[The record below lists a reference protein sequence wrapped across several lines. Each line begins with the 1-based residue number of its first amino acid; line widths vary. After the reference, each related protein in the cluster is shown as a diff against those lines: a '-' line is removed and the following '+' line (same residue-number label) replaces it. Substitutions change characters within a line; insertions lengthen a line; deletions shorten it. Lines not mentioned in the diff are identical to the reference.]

1 MWLTINS
8 RGRSLRY
15 TVLIAALFACGVCFG
30 DIIYLQGG
38 GVIVGRV
45 VDRDEECMVVKMKGG
60 ARVTLSLER
69 VVKVEEGE
77 PEEIYRRKSA
87 HIKSGDADEHFR
99 LGLWCE
105 KVKLFEQARDEFEK
119 ALVIDPN
126 HLDARKKLGFLS
138 RSEPVVPS
146 VKVGE
151 KEVERVAQSGSVAE
165 GRRKELLSAAK
176 VLLEK
181 RKREILRL
189 AGLTLDEATK
199 RIIARWYGR
208 WEKARLAVLQ
218 KVFVDKQPASREE
231 LAAVRRA
238 YDCLHIAFSRRLK
251 TLLSMRKEDAIK
263 RLSQLKEAKRRY
275 GVVVK
280 ALKVL
285 GKDVGR
291 DDDITLAEAA
301 LLLVS
306 RSGQAKE
313 LWRKLRGWRLQ
324 ILVELIADRIEA
336 ANRTV
341 AGLSK
346 DEALLVKLI
355 NRYRRVLGR
364 LPLLIDKR
372 LCRAARRHAREMR
385 RLGYFGHVSPVE
397 GRATPLDRARAEGF
411 RGTVGEN
418 IFKGGGPNDAL
429 AAWQTSEDH
438 NRNMLGGWDPLVIK
452 SGKNIKVMGCP
463 WSVLGV
469 GADEAFVALFGVRMR
484 KNRSYPP
491 SPSSR

>member
-1 MWLTINS
+1 
-8 RGRSLRY
+8 
-15 TVLIAALFACGVCFG
+15 
-30 DIIYLQGG
+30 
-38 GVIVGRV
+38 
-45 VDRDEECMVVKMKGG
+45 
-60 ARVTLSLER
+60 
-69 VVKVEEGE
+69 
-77 PEEIYRRKSA
+77 
-87 HIKSGDADEHFR
+87 
-99 LGLWCE
+99 
-105 KVKLFEQARDEFEK
+105 
-119 ALVIDPN
+119 
-126 HLDARKKLGFLS
+126 
-138 RSEPVVPS
+138 
-146 VKVGE
+146 
-151 KEVERVAQSGSVAE
+151 
-165 GRRKELLSAAK
+165 
-176 VLLEK
+176 
-181 RKREILRL
+181 
-189 AGLTLDEATK
+189 
-199 RIIARWYGR
+199 
-208 WEKARLAVLQ
+208 
-218 KVFVDKQPASREE
+218 
-231 LAAVRRA
+231 
-238 YDCLHIAFSRRLK
+238 
-251 TLLSMRKEDAIK
+251 
-263 RLSQLKEAKRRY
+263 
-275 GVVVK
+275 VVK

-285 GKDVGR
+285 GKDVGG
-291 DDDITLAEAA
+291 DEDITLAEAA

-418 IFKGGGPNDAL
+418 IFKGGGPVEAL

-484 KNRSYPP
+484 KSRSYPP